1 MTKFTNLKQVSKY
14 ITDKSNYLLKHAT
27 LMVRKEIIAK
37 TPQIWTDIILMQ
49 IFDAMLVYLRY
60 LCLNP

>member
-14 ITDKSNYLLKHAT
+14 ITDKSNYLLKQAT

-37 TPQIWTDIILMQ
+37 TPQI
-49 IFDAMLVYLRY
+49 
-60 LCLNP
+60 

>member
-37 TPQIWTDIILMQ
+37 TPQI
-49 IFDAMLVYLRY
+49 
-60 LCLNP
+60 